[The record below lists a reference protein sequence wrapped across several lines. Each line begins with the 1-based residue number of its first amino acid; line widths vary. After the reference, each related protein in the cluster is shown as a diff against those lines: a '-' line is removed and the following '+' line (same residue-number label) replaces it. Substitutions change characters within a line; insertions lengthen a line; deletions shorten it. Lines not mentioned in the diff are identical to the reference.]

1 MIEPLSLTI
10 VGTASDALKNY
21 NFAADG
27 RTVTFVASMQNITAP
42 SLVIDDEIVPD
53 NEATVNSDIV
63 TSEVEN
69 ESEALAREAETGKT
83 PNTDKMDLQ
92 STDGIS
98 SALENSELDESFSH
112 TTDSSMAESRPDEN
126 VSLMAA

>member
-98 SALENSELDESFSH
+98 STLENSELDDSFSH

>member
-92 STDGIS
+92 STYGIS
-98 SALENSELDESFSH
+98 STLENSELDESFSH

>member
-69 ESEALAREAETGKT
+69 ESEALAREVETGKT

-98 SALENSELDESFSH
+98 STLENSELDESFSH

>member
-10 VGTASDALKNY
+10 VGTDALKNY

-83 PNTDKMDLQ
+83 QNWTKVSRIQRIAVWQRVGQTKM
-92 STDGIS
+92 
-98 SALENSELDESFSH
+98 
-112 TTDSSMAESRPDEN
+112 
-126 VSLMAA
+126 

>member
-1 MIEPLSLTI
+1 MARLTMEKTTLSRRL
-10 VGTASDALKNY
+10 LY
-21 NFAADG
+21 
-27 RTVTFVASMQNITAP
+27 RTAP
-42 SLVIDDEIVPD
+42 SLVIDDEIAPD

-83 PNTDKMDLQ
+83 PNTDKMDSQ

-98 SALENSELDESFSH
+98 STLENSELDESFSH

>member
-1 MIEPLSLTI
+1 MEKTTLSRRLALSNSTELGI
-10 VGTASDALKNY
+10 DA
-21 NFAADG
+21 
-27 RTVTFVASMQNITAP
+27 
-42 SLVIDDEIVPD
+42 PD

-83 PNTDKMDLQ
+83 PNTDKMDSQ

-98 SALENSELDESFSH
+98 STLENSELDESFSH